1 MTPPPTLT
9 ARECDALLT
18 ELRTYPYPYNCHAQ
32 QRRNPLMALLML
44 DAGLRVGE
52 VVKLNYALVYW
63 NSLPKN
69 PLFIPAEIS
78 KSKESGEIPL
88 SLRLAEALKTWQPY
102 CAPWQR
108 EEPDRYLFPG
118 TQPHTHITTRQVE
131 RIFRAAA
138 ARSLGRDVHPHVLRH
153 TFGTLVTRASNT
165 ALAQKLLRH
174 RNLSST
180 QIYLHPNADDAAA
193 AVRKIE
199 ETHHHGSLSQS

>member
-9 ARECDALLT
+9 ARECDALLQ
-18 ELRTYPYPYNCHAQ
+18 ELRTYPYPYNRSVQ
-32 QRRNPLMALLML
+32 QRRNTLMALLML

-52 VVKLNYALVYW
+52 VVKLTYDLIYW
-63 NSLPKN
+63 NSRPKN

-88 SLRLAEALKTWQPY
+88 SLRLAEALKDWEPSCRPY
-102 CAPWQR
+102 LALGPN
-108 EEPDRYLFPG
+108 PYLFPG
-118 TQPHTHITTRQVE
+118 TQPDSHITTRQVE
-131 RIFRAAA
+131 RIIRSAA
-138 ARSLGRDVHPHVLRH
+138 ARALGRDVHPHVLRH

-199 ETHHHGSLSQS
+199 ETHHHGSQTQS